1 MRARNLPLKISAHVA
16 LVKAGCQHWGHKH
29 GGVLGATPLG
39 AQQVLVAGGTSKML
53 MNKQLPPPSSE
64 GLHRIPDGEENP
76 RQTSGRAAGCSQF
89 SSLNMFPALIPLP
102 DLGSSLEHVQPQT
115 HR

>member
-1 MRARNLPLKISAHVA
+1 M
-16 LVKAGCQHWGHKH
+16 
-29 GGVLGATPLG
+29 TPLG

-53 MNKQLPPPSSE
+53 TNNQLPPPNSE

-76 RQTSGRAAGCSQF
+76 RQTSGSAAGCSQF